1 MWLLGRWE
9 VGRCSDTKE
18 KALKPQNR
26 KELGFVCVCVLGGE
40 VVCFNVEE
48 PKEGQMV
55 LESKGGEKQFGNK
68 PTQPGWPEVLCSV
81 GVMKLPALDTTATC
95 NPLSAWEG
103 EASTEECPG

>member
-55 LESKGGEKQFGNK
+55 LESKGERNSLEISQHSQAGQR
-68 PTQPGWPEVLCSV
+68 SS
-81 GVMKLPALDTTATC
+81 ALWG
-95 NPLSAWEG
+95 L
-103 EASTEECPG
+103 